1 MKKKNYWI
9 AGLAVRLSGEQIVF
23 EREKRGNMMRK
34 GRKCYFMSMMAAAAL
49 AFALTGCGSSADGVK
64 KSQSVESTAKNEEK
78 NTGTQEDQKDKL
90 EKLPAYTPV
99 DPESVP
105 VSAEG
110 DFIFSAYTGGV
121 VEITGYQGS
130 ATQIRVPDNLG
141 GGTSIQLR
149 EDVFK
154 GNDDITYVYLPET
167 VTQVD
172 EYAFKGCDALEEL
185 YMAGPADVSSGLC
198 RGDESLRRVVLGEG
212 CREIRC
218 DGMDS
223 GAFQE
228 CTSLTDVVFPASL
241 EIMDYNS
248 FKDCP
253 QLTAADLSG
262 TKLSTIGQQ
271 AFGGCGLLE
280 EVKLPSTMAYLESN
294 AFLNCQ
300 SLNSFVI
307 DGASGIEVVD
317 NVVYQGDVLL
327 FVLLG
332 TQAEEAVI
340 REGTVTVAT
349 NAFEYDDHLKK
360 VTFPDSVTEIGKNA
374 FTGCEALEEVTFGKG
389 LVRIGYSAFAGDA
402 SLREIILPDS
412 VAEIGD
418 VAFGFMEGLEKV
430 TLPDNVKYAGNA
442 TTQEHVFS
450 TDEKVVIT
458 YKGKE
463 YTYEQAAELDAAIAA
478 Q

>member
-1 MKKKNYWI
+1 MFKKEKHYLI
-9 AGLAVRLSGEQIVF
+9 SIIV
-23 EREKRGNMMRK
+23 
-34 GRKCYFMSMMAAAAL
+34 AATL
-49 AFALTGCGSSADGVK
+49 AFSLTGCGSSTDGVK
-64 KSQSVESTAKNEEK
+64 KSQSAESTAKDGEK
-78 NTGTQEDQKDKL
+78 NTGNQENQKNKV
-90 EKLPAYTPV
+90 EKLPAYTPI
-99 DPESVP
+99 DPESIP

-110 DFIFSAYTGGV
+110 DFIFSVYNDV

-463 YTYEQAAELDAAIAA
+463 YTYEQAAELDAALGAK
-478 Q
+478 